1 MEITIQLIEE
11 NAYNGQFSKEYQKI
25 SEDIRLHVPCDYGA
39 NHSSSK
45 VRPCAHELFCAFSEC
60 VPDVASTS
68 PKQAF
73 SGIQLAG
80 NVDASLRPQR

>member
-1 MEITIQLIEE
+1 MFLIIMVLITHL
-11 NAYNGQFSKEYQKI
+11 QK
-25 SEDIRLHVPCDYGA
+25 CA
-39 NHSSSK
+39 C
-45 VRPCAHELFCAFSEC
+45 VRMNCFCAFSEC

-68 PKQAF
+68 LKQAF